1 MYNYRE
7 ERRKYLEGL
16 RGSYNNVANS
26 AISNSELLKM
36 YAQVFQPY
44 NTGLINHWKETEKTF
59 RKQKKIV
66 NDYYDFMTS

>member
-16 RGSYNNVANS
+16 RGSYNSVTNS

-36 YAQVFQPY
+36 YAQVFQPH
-44 NTGLINHWKETEKTF
+44 NTGLINHW
-59 RKQKKIV
+59 
-66 NDYYDFMTS
+66 